1 MRRML
6 LLAASTALLL
16 AGCSSAKSTPT
27 VNTEPV
33 KVPAAASSSTTSAP
47 SKAAFTSVAPKSA
60 KVGDTIEL
68 SGGDEHIQI
77 TLVKLVD
84 PAKSTDEYRTP
95 KAGNRFV
102 AVQMRIVNVNSK
114 AYSGDPMARTV
125 AKDADGQVFEA
136 DFSPAQTEVGQ
147 PMDSGL
153 TLAPGDKA
161 LGVLTFEVPSNVKL
175 VTVQY
180 STHAFSNGKTAQWTL
195 G

>member
-1 MRRML
+1 MRRTL
-6 LLAASTALLL
+6 LLTVSVLLL
-16 AGCSSAKSTPT
+16 AGCSSSTPT

-33 KVPAAASSSTTSAP
+33 KVPAAADSSTTSAP
-47 SKAAFTSVAPKSA
+47 SKAATTSVAPKAA
-60 KVGDTIEL
+60 KVGDTIDL

-77 TLVKLVD
+77 TLVKVVD

-95 KAGNRFV
+95 KAGNRFI

-114 AYSGDPMARTV
+114 AYTGDPMARTV

-136 DFSPAQTEVGQ
+136 DFSPAQTDVGQ

-161 LGVLTFEVPSNVKL
+161 LGVLTFEVPSGVKL

-180 STHAFSNGKTAQWTL
+180 STHAFNNGKTAQWTL

>member
-1 MRRML
+1 MRRTL
-6 LLAASTALLL
+6 LLTASAALL
-16 AGCSSAKSTPT
+16 AGCSNSTPT

-47 SKAAFTSVAPKSA
+47 SKAASTSVAPKVA
-60 KVGDTIEL
+60 RVGDTVEL

-77 TLVKLVD
+77 TLVKVVD
-84 PAKSTDEYRTP
+84 PAKSTDEFHTP
-95 KAGNRFV
+95 KPGSRFI

-136 DFSPAQTEVGQ
+136 DFSPAHTDVGQ

-161 LGVLTFEVPSNVKL
+161 LGVLTFEVPSGVRL

-180 STHAFSNGKTAQWTL
+180 STHSFSGGKTAQWAI

>member
-1 MRRML
+1 MRRTL
-6 LLAASTALLL
+6 LLAATALLL
-16 AGCSSAKSTPT
+16 AGCSSSAPT
-27 VNTEPV
+27 VNTQPV
-33 KVPAAASSSTTSAP
+33 KVPAAANTSTTSAP
-47 SKAAFTSVAPKSA
+47 SKAASTSAAPKAA
-60 KVGDTIEL
+60 KVGDTIDL

-95 KAGNRFV
+95 KPGNRFI

-114 AYSGDPMARTV
+114 AYTGDPMARTV

-136 DFSPAQTEVGQ
+136 DFSPAQTDVGQ

-161 LGVLTFEVPSNVKL
+161 LGVLTFEVPVGVKL
-175 VTVQY
+175 VMVQY
-180 STHAFSNGKTAQWTL
+180 STHAFNNGKTAQWAV